1 MLKRGLNEF
10 IEVNYNNYIKSLIKK
25 IVTRNTTSDDEKRRS
40 TENRRIKSTSD
51 SFNLLIQTCLI
62 YVFIQHFI
70 KLLLLFI
77 MHYFLQLV
85 YVRLRVV
92 CKALLLQGHLL
103 LIALT
108 FTIWRFLLAADLIC
122 W

>member
-10 IEVNYNNYIKSLIKK
+10 IEVNYNNYIKYLIKK